1 MPAADN
7 QTASSHQDS
16 GDHPDSSSSMMITY
30 DVTRRV
36 LVAVWPGDRLPV
48 WPGGQ
53 ASQAASESVTVTV
66 GHGVCWLGRYAG
78 PGGPGRAGLSGAAS
92 HGAAGAP
99 GGAAGPA
106 ASPGHGPG
114 SRAGDTVTGGG
125 SIPGRRRSRWQHGH
139 GPGDRHRS
147 P

>member
-7 QTASSHQDS
+7 QTASSHS
-16 GDHPDSSSSMMITY
+16 GDHPASDSSSSMMITY

-48 WPGGQ
+48 WPGGK

-66 GHGVCWLGRYAG
+66 GVCWLGRYAG
-78 PGGPGRAGLSGAAS
+78 PGGSGT
-92 HGAAGAP
+92 P
-99 GGAAGPA
+99 
-106 ASPGHGPG
+106 GPG

-125 SIPGRRRSRWQHGH
+125 SIMIPGRRRSRWQHGH
-139 GPGDRHRS
+139 GPGDRRRS